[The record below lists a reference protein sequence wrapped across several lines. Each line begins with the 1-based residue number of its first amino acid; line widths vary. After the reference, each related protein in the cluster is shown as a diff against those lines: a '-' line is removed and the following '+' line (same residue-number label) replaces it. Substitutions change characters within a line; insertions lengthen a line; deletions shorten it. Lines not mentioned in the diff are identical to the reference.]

1 MEEQMNW
8 TVIRLLTYLSGL
20 AASGLALY
28 GLADFDP
35 ATGMLDL
42 HPIDLYG
49 FIGAAGGVL
58 SSGLAAISVW
68 KGWGRK

>member
-1 MEEQMNW
+1 MNW
-8 TVIRLLTYLSGL
+8 TAIRLLTYLSGL

-58 SSGLAAISVW
+58 SSGLASLAVW
-68 KGWGRK
+68 SGWGRK

>member
-1 MEEQMNW
+1 MNR

-58 SSGLAAISVW
+58 SSGLASLAVW

>member
-1 MEEQMNW
+1 MNW
-8 TVIRLLTYLSGL
+8 TAIRLLTYLSGL

-58 SSGLAAISVW
+58 SSGLASLAVW
-68 KGWGRK
+68 WGWGRK